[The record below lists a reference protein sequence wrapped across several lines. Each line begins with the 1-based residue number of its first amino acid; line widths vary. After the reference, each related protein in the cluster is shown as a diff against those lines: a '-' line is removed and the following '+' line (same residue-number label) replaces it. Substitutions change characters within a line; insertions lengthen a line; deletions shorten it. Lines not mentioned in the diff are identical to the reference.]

1 LHRQIKPANK
11 NSKMEENTATLD
23 IRAINEKIERE
34 SAFIELLNMEMNKV
48 IVGQKHMIE
57 RLLIGLLGQGHI
69 LLEGVPGLAK
79 TLAINTLAQA
89 VHGSFSRIQFT
100 PDLLPADVVG
110 TMIYNIKANEFSIK
124 KGPIFANFVLADEI
138 NSAPA
143 KVQSALLEA
152 MQEKQVT
159 IGDTTFKLD
168 KPFLVLATQN
178 PIEQEGTYPLPEAQ
192 VDRFML
198 KTVIDYPKLDE
209 ERMVIRQNLKGAY
222 EKVNAVISVE
232 QIIAAQAA
240 VREVY
245 MDEKIEK
252 YILDI
257 VFATR
262 YPEKYK
268 LEHLK
273 PLIGFGASPR
283 GSINLAIAA
292 KCYAFIKRRG
302 YVIPEDVRAVVHD
315 VLRHRIGLTY
325 EAEAE
330 NITSVDIINKI
341 VNEVEVP

>member
-1 LHRQIKPANK
+1 
-11 NSKMEENTATLD
+11 MEEKSSIDMA
-23 IRAINEKIERE
+23 AINEKIAKE
-34 SAFIELLNMEMNKV
+34 SAFIDALQFEMNKV
-48 IVGQKHMIE
+48 IVGQKHMVE

-79 TLAINTLAQA
+79 TLAINTLAKA
-89 VHGSFSRIQFT
+89 VKGSFSRIQFT

-110 TMIYNIKANEFSIK
+110 TMIFNMKENDFSIK

-138 NSAPA
+138 NRAPA

-159 IGDTTFKLD
+159 IGDETFVLD

-178 PIEQEGTYPLPEAQ
+178 PVEQEGTYPLPEAQ

-198 KTVIDYPKLDE
+198 KTVITYPKMSE
-209 ERMVIRQNLKGAY
+209 EQMVMRQAMSQAY
-222 EKVNAVISVE
+222 EKVNPVVSVK
-232 QIIAAQAA
+232 QILSAQAA

-252 YILDI
+252 YILDLI
-257 VFATR
+257 FATR
-262 YPEKYK
+262 FPEKYH
-268 LEHLK
+268 LESLK
-273 PLIGFGASPR
+273 PLISFGASPR
-283 GSINLAIAA
+283 GSINLAMAA

-315 VLRHRIGLTY
+315 VLRHRIGITY

-330 NITSVDIINKI
+330 NVTSEDLINTI
-341 VNEVEVP
+341 VNEIEVP

>member
-1 LHRQIKPANK
+1 MEGDK
-11 NSKMEENTATLD
+11 NGVD
-23 IRAINEKIERE
+23 IQSINEKIEKE
-34 SAFIELLNMEMNKV
+34 SAFVDLLTLEMNKV

-79 TLAINTLAQA
+79 TLAINTLSQA
-89 VHGSFSRIQFT
+89 VAGSFSRIQFT

-110 TMIYNIKANEFSIK
+110 TMIYNIKANDFTIK

-138 NSAPA
+138 NRAPA

-159 IGDTTFKLD
+159 IGDKTFILD
-168 KPFLVLATQN
+168 KPFLVMATQN
-178 PIEQEGTYPLPEAQ
+178 PVEQEGTYPLPEAQ

-198 KTVIDYPKLDE
+198 KTIIDYPKLEDE
-209 ERMVIRQNLKGAY
+209 QLIVRANLKGAF
-222 EKVNAVISVE
+222 EKINAVVSVK
-232 QIIAAQAA
+232 QILSAQAA

-262 YPEKYK
+262 YPEKYR
-268 LEHLK
+268 LPELK
-273 PLIGFGASPR
+273 PLISFGASPR
-283 GSINLAIAA
+283 GSINLATAA
-292 KCYAFIKRRG
+292 KCYAFIRRRG
-302 YVIPEDVRAVVHD
+302 YVIPEDVRAVVYD
-315 VLRHRIGLTY
+315 VLRHRIGITY

-330 NITSVDIINKI
+330 NVTSEDIISKI
-341 VNEVEVP
+341 VNVIEVP